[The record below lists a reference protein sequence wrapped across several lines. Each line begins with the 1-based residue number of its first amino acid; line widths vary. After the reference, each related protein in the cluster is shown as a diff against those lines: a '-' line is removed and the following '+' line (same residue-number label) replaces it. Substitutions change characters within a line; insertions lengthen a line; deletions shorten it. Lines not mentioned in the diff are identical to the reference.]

1 MRMRGK
7 KPIFNRKD
15 TYSLYDTFNPILC
28 EGLKRFKEVISNSE
42 FAGVP
47 NVFLQD
53 NPILD
58 SENIDVAFKEWLK
71 EIDKMIYAFEDNEPD
86 ISEYN
91 FEFVPNEDHHKE
103 EILENGEKV
112 YTWSMSPDNPEEYE
126 RCTKDERE
134 HERKV
139 QEGLES
145 FGKYYRCLWY

>member
-7 KPIFNRKD
+7 KPIFNYKD
-15 TYSLYDTFNPILC
+15 TWSLYDTFNPILC
-28 EGLKRFKEVISNSE
+28 EGLKKFKEVIPNSE

-47 NVFLQD
+47 STFMLD
-53 NPILD
+53 NPKLHLND
-58 SENIDVAFKEWLK
+58 PEKLFEEWIK
-71 EIDKMIYAFEDNEPD
+71 EIDKMIYAFEDKEPD

-91 FEFVPNEDHHKE
+91 FKYVPNEDHYKE
-103 EILENGEKV
+103 EILSNGEKV

-126 RCTKDERE
+126 RYTKDERE
-134 HERKV
+134 HERRV